1 MQVAELR
8 QRLIGKMAESA
19 VVGDEAAAAVMLGHA
34 RAALVALAQHPED
47 KEVSLAELTVGAK
60 TAALI
65 LGLHPEYVRFLIRRG
80 RLEAT
85 KDNGEYRISLPHIA
99 DFTVAGM
106 ESFSREAAILSHLGD
121 ILTGAKAYFTLWQQ
135 PDEGT
140 GPVEPPT

>member
-80 RLEAT
+80 RLDAT
-85 KDNGEYRISLPHIA
+85 KENGEYTISLNNIA

-106 ESFSREAAILSHLGD
+106 QSPSREASMMPNLGD
-121 ILTGAKAYFTLWQQ
+121 ILTGAMGYFTLWQQ
-135 PDEGT
+135 PEEST
-140 GPVEPPT
+140 GSSEPPA